1 MECIGNQSVIEN
13 LWDQKTHTFSDDMLK
28 LVAVFT
34 MLLDHAASGIL
45 EYYLQYVPLNN
56 DVWELLYRI
65 NSDLRVI
72 GRIAFP
78 LFCFLM
84 IHGFIHTHS
93 RLKYAGN
100 LLLFALLSELP
111 FDFLFYDGIDFAHQN
126 VFWTLLI
133 GLLMVWALEAVNQT
147 NIKMILKCAA
157 SLPVIAAGIKMSM
170 VLNTDYAW
178 TGVLLI
184 LGLYLF
190 REKKGLQC
198 TIPFVVFFIARVFRN
213 VELGYYSFGIQVIR
227 ETFKLYWSIVISA
240 FMILRCNEKRYI
252 RKGKYFFYAFYP
264 VHISILYLIKVLF
277 CTG

>member
-1 MECIGNQSVIEN
+1 MECIGNQSVIGN

-78 LFCFLM
+78 LFCFLL
-84 IHGFIHTHS
+84 IHGFMHTYS

-133 GLLMVWALEAVNQT
+133 GLLMIWALEAVNQT

-190 REKKGLQC
+190 RKKKGLQC

-264 VHISILYLIKVLF
+264 VHISILYLIRVLF

>member
-1 MECIGNQSVIEN
+1 MECIGNQSVIGN

-133 GLLMVWALEAVNQT
+133 GLLMIWALEAVNQT

-190 REKKGLQC
+190 RKKKGLQC

-264 VHISILYLIKVLF
+264 VHISILYLIRVLF

>member
-1 MECIGNQSVIEN
+1 MECIGNQSVIGN

-65 NSDLRVI
+65 NSGLRVI

-133 GLLMVWALEAVNQT
+133 GLLMIWALEAVNQT

-190 REKKGLQC
+190 RKKKGLQC

-264 VHISILYLIKVLF
+264 VHISILYLIKALSGF
-277 CTG
+277 G

>member
-1 MECIGNQSVIEN
+1 MECIGNQSVIGN

-133 GLLMVWALEAVNQT
+133 GLLMIWALEAVNQT

-190 REKKGLQC
+190 RKKKGLQC

-252 RKGKYFFYAFYP
+252 RKSKYFFYAFYP
-264 VHISILYLIKVLF
+264 VHIAILYLIRVLF

>member
-1 MECIGNQSVIEN
+1 MECIGNQSVIGN

-34 MLLDHAASGIL
+34 MLLDHTASGIL
-45 EYYLQYVPLNN
+45 EYYLQYVPLDD

-78 LFCFLM
+78 MFCFLL
-84 IHGFIHTHS
+84 IHAFMHTHS

-100 LLLFALLSELP
+100 LLLFAILSELP

-133 GLLMVWALEAVNQT
+133 GLLMIWAIEAVNQT
-147 NIKMILKCAA
+147 NIKMILKYAA
-157 SLPVIAAGIKMSM
+157 SLPVVAAGIKMSM

-198 TIPFVVFFIARVFRN
+198 TIPFVVFFIARVLRN
-213 VELGYYSFGIQVIR
+213 VELGYYSFGTQVIWN
-227 ETFKLYWSIVISA
+227 TFKLYWSIVISA
-240 FMILRCNEKRYI
+240 FMIWRCNGKRYI
-252 RKGKYFFYAFYP
+252 GKDKYFFYAFYP
-264 VHISILYLIKVLF
+264 VHIAIIYLIRVLF

>member
-133 GLLMVWALEAVNQT
+133 GLLMIWALEAVNQT

-190 REKKGLQC
+190 RKKKGLQC

-264 VHISILYLIKVLF
+264 VHISILYLIRVLF

>member
-78 LFCFLM
+78 LFCFLL

-133 GLLMVWALEAVNQT
+133 GLLMIWALEAVNQT
-147 NIKMILKCAA
+147 NIKMILKYAA

-190 REKKGLQC
+190 RKKKDLQC

-264 VHISILYLIKVLF
+264 VHISILYLIRVLF

>member
-1 MECIGNQSVIEN
+1 MECVGNQSVIGN

-78 LFCFLM
+78 LFCFLL
-84 IHGFIHTHS
+84 IHGFMHTHS
-93 RLKYAGN
+93 RLKYVEN

-133 GLLMVWALEAVNQT
+133 GLLMIWALEAVNQT

-190 REKKGLQC
+190 RKKKGLQC

-264 VHISILYLIKVLF
+264 VHISILYLIRVLF

>member
-45 EYYLQYVPLNN
+45 EYYLQYVPLND

-111 FDFLFYDGIDFAHQN
+111 FDFLFYDGTDFAHQN

-133 GLLMVWALEAVNQT
+133 GLLMIWALEAVNQT
-147 NIKMILKCAA
+147 NIKMILKYAA

-190 REKKGLQC
+190 RKKKGLQC

-264 VHISILYLIKVLF
+264 VHISILYLIRVLF

>member
-1 MECIGNQSVIEN
+1 MECIGNQSVIGN

-28 LVAVFT
+28 LVAAFT

-45 EYYLQYVPLNN
+45 AYCLNNIPLND
-56 DVWELLYRI
+56 DVREMLHKMY
-65 NSDLRVI
+65 SDLRVI

-78 LFCFLM
+78 LFCFLL
-84 IHGFIHTHS
+84 IHGFMHTHS

-100 LLLFALLSELP
+100 LLLFAILSELP

-133 GLLMVWALEAVNQT
+133 GLLMIWALEAVNQS
-147 NIKMILKCAA
+147 NIKMILKYAA

-190 REKKGLQC
+190 RKKKGLLC

-264 VHISILYLIKVLF
+264 VHISILYLIKALSGF
-277 CTG
+277 G

>member
-1 MECIGNQSVIEN
+1 MECIGNQSVIGN

-133 GLLMVWALEAVNQT
+133 GLFMIWALEAVNQT
-147 NIKMILKCAA
+147 NIKIILKYAA

-190 REKKGLQC
+190 RKKKGLQC

-240 FMILRCNEKRYI
+240 FMILCCNEKRYI

-264 VHISILYLIKVLF
+264 VHISILYLIRVLF

>member
-1 MECIGNQSVIEN
+1 MECIGNQSVIGN

-84 IHGFIHTHS
+84 IYGFIHTHS

-133 GLLMVWALEAVNQT
+133 GLLMIWALEAVNQT

-190 REKKGLQC
+190 RKKKGLQC

-264 VHISILYLIKVLF
+264 VHIAILYLIRVLF

>member
-34 MLLDHAASGIL
+34 MLPDHAASGIL
-45 EYYLQYVPLNN
+45 EYYLQYVPLND

-78 LFCFLM
+78 LFCFLL
-84 IHGFIHTHS
+84 IHGFMHTHS
-93 RLKYAGN
+93 RLKYVGN

-133 GLLMVWALEAVNQT
+133 GLLMIWALEAVNQT

-190 REKKGLQC
+190 RKKKGVQC

-264 VHISILYLIKVLF
+264 VHISILYLIRVLF

>member
-1 MECIGNQSVIEN
+1 MECIGNQSVIGN

-34 MLLDHAASGIL
+34 MLPDHAASGIL
-45 EYYLQYVPLNN
+45 EYYLQYVPLND

-133 GLLMVWALEAVNQT
+133 GLLMIWALEAVNQT

-190 REKKGLQC
+190 RKKKGLQC

-264 VHISILYLIKVLF
+264 VHISILYLIKALSGF
-277 CTG
+277 G

>member
-1 MECIGNQSVIEN
+1 MECVGNQSVIGN
-13 LWDQKTHTFSDDMLK
+13 LWDQKTHTFSDDLLK

-34 MLLDHAASGIL
+34 MLPDHAASGIL
-45 EYYLQYVPLNN
+45 EYYLQYVPLND

-111 FDFLFYDGIDFAHQN
+111 FDFLFYDEIDFAHEH
-126 VFWTLLI
+126 VVWTLLI
-133 GLLMVWALEAVNQT
+133 GLLMIWALEAVNQT

-190 REKKGLQC
+190 RKKKGLQC

-264 VHISILYLIKVLF
+264 VHILILYLIKVLF

>member
-190 REKKGLQC
+190 RKKKGLQC

>member
-78 LFCFLM
+78 LFCFLL
-84 IHGFIHTHS
+84 IHGFMHTYS

-133 GLLMVWALEAVNQT
+133 GLLMIWALEAVNQT
-147 NIKMILKCAA
+147 N
-157 SLPVIAAGIKMSM
+157 IKMSM

-190 REKKGLQC
+190 RKKKGLQC

-240 FMILRCNEKRYI
+240 FMIWRCNGKRYI
-252 RKGKYFFYAFYP
+252 GKDKYFFYAFYP
-264 VHISILYLIKVLF
+264 VHIAIIYLIRVLF

>member
-133 GLLMVWALEAVNQT
+133 GLLMIWALEAVNQT
-147 NIKMILKCAA
+147 NIKMILKYAA

-190 REKKGLQC
+190 RKKKGLQC

-264 VHISILYLIKVLF
+264 VHISILYLIRVLF

>member
-45 EYYLQYVPLNN
+45 EYYLQYVPLND

-100 LLLFALLSELP
+100 LLLFALLSHR
-111 FDFLFYDGIDFAHQN
+111 DHQN
-126 VFWTLLI
+126 L
-133 GLLMVWALEAVNQT
+133 
-147 NIKMILKCAA
+147 
-157 SLPVIAAGIKMSM
+157 
-170 VLNTDYAW
+170 
-178 TGVLLI
+178 
-184 LGLYLF
+184 
-190 REKKGLQC
+190 
-198 TIPFVVFFIARVFRN
+198 
-213 VELGYYSFGIQVIR
+213 
-227 ETFKLYWSIVISA
+227 
-240 FMILRCNEKRYI
+240 
-252 RKGKYFFYAFYP
+252 
-264 VHISILYLIKVLF
+264 
-277 CTG
+277 

>member
-1 MECIGNQSVIEN
+1 MECIGNQSVIGN

-34 MLLDHAASGIL
+34 MLPDHAASGIL

-133 GLLMVWALEAVNQT
+133 GLLMIWALEAVNQT

-190 REKKGLQC
+190 RKKKGLQC

-213 VELGYYSFGIQVIR
+213 VELGYYSFGIQVIWN
-227 ETFKLYWSIVISA
+227 TFQLYWSIVISA
-240 FMILRCNEKRYI
+240 FMIWHCNGKRHV

-264 VHISILYLIKVLF
+264 VHIAILYLIRVLF

>member
-190 REKKGLQC
+190 RKKKGLQC

-213 VELGYYSFGIQVIR
+213 VEHGYYSFGIQVIR

>member
-34 MLLDHAASGIL
+34 MLPDHAASGIL
-45 EYYLQYVPLNN
+45 EYYLQYVPLND

-78 LFCFLM
+78 LFCFLL
-84 IHGFIHTHS
+84 IHGFMHTHS
-93 RLKYAGN
+93 RLKYVGN

-133 GLLMVWALEAVNQT
+133 GLLMIWALEAVNQT

-190 REKKGLQC
+190 RKKKGLQC

-264 VHISILYLIKVLF
+264 VHISILYLIRVLF

>member
-1 MECIGNQSVIEN
+1 MECIGNQFVIGN

-34 MLLDHAASGIL
+34 MFLDHAASGIL

-78 LFCFLM
+78 LFCFLL

-133 GLLMVWALEAVNQT
+133 GLLMIWALEAVNQT
-147 NIKMILKCAA
+147 NIKMILKYAA

-170 VLNTDYAW
+170 VLNADYAW

-190 REKKGLQC
+190 RKKKGLQC

-264 VHISILYLIKVLF
+264 VHISILYLIRVLF

>member
-56 DVWELLYRI
+56 VVWELLYRI

-78 LFCFLM
+78 LFCFLL
-84 IHGFIHTHS
+84 IHGFMHTHS
-93 RLKYAGN
+93 RLKYVEN

-126 VFWTLLI
+126 VFLTLLI
-133 GLLMVWALEAVNQT
+133 GLLMIWALEAVNQT

-190 REKKGLQC
+190 RKKKGLQC

-264 VHISILYLIKVLF
+264 VHISILYLIRVLF

>member
-45 EYYLQYVPLNN
+45 EYYLQYVPLND

-78 LFCFLM
+78 LFCFLL
-84 IHGFIHTHS
+84 IHGFMHTHS
-93 RLKYAGN
+93 RLKYVGN

-133 GLLMVWALEAVNQT
+133 GLLMIWALEAVNQT

-190 REKKGLQC
+190 RKKKGLQC

-264 VHISILYLIKVLF
+264 VHISILYLIRVLF

>member
-1 MECIGNQSVIEN
+1 MECIGNQSVIGN

-34 MLLDHAASGIL
+34 MLPDHAASGIL

-78 LFCFLM
+78 LFCFLL
-84 IHGFIHTHS
+84 IHGFMHTHS
-93 RLKYAGN
+93 RLKYVGN

-133 GLLMVWALEAVNQT
+133 GLLMIWALEAVNQT

-190 REKKGLQC
+190 RKKKGLQC

-252 RKGKYFFYAFYP
+252 RKSKYFFYAFYP
-264 VHISILYLIKVLF
+264 VHIAILYLIRVLF